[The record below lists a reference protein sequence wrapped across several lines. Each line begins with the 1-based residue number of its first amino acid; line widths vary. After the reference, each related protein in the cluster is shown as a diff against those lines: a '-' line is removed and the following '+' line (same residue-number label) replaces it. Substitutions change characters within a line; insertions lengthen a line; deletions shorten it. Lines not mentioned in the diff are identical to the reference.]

1 MNSVSKLSKVWL
13 SELETRGCSS
23 NTLDLYKRNITEFKK
38 FISKSAKST
47 SLEVEKITRENLV
60 LALNDYKE
68 RKDKRNGRVL
78 NRSQSSVIS
87 YYTTIKSFLNWCE
100 TCDLLIKNP
109 IRTIKPPKNSKRV
122 PKALSLEDCELL
134 LEAASKSPNPERDT
148 LLVKL
153 GLTMGLRLS
162 EIAGIK
168 ITSFSPSL
176 EHPETLSVVGKGDK
190 ERIIPVPESVK
201 ESLVNYMKIRNSYSG
216 IEKQQYLLISTR
228 VMSTPAPL
236 SRDGIG
242 QAYDKI
248 LVQAGIKQLGLRV
261 HMARHSFATHLLNSN
276 SSDLMGVKELLG
288 HTSVATTQIYLK
300 VDTKKLVKSVNDNP
314 LNKI

>member
-1 MNSVSKLSKVWL
+1 
-13 SELETRGCSS
+13 
-23 NTLDLYKRNITEFKK
+23 
-38 FISKSAKST
+38 
-47 SLEVEKITRENLV
+47 
-60 LALNDYKE
+60 
-68 RKDKRNGRVL
+68 
-78 NRSQSSVIS
+78 
-87 YYTTIKSFLNWCE
+87 
-100 TCDLLIKNP
+100 
-109 IRTIKPPKNSKRV
+109 
-122 PKALSLEDCELL
+122 
-134 LEAASKSPNPERDT
+134 
-148 LLVKL
+148 
-153 GLTMGLRLS
+153 
-162 EIAGIK
+162 
-168 ITSFSPSL
+168 
-176 EHPETLSVVGKGDK
+176 VVGKGDK